1 MIWFEQHVN
10 FQLGDFIMLTSGLK
24 ALSEMWGASIN
35 VYFNTPIVRDL
46 YIDCDFINVAKKRPG
61 GKPFGSSIFSSY
73 KHGDYRKKRLAKT
86 ESMQDC
92 FFRIF
97 AAEKGYAGPMPHTYV
112 DSPDGLKLE
121 KEDGKKYIALF
132 HGCLGDL
139 FADKKTIP
147 MQSLKFLVKEVL
159 DRGRIPVILGNKKD
173 YKLYWKHI
181 NLSDERIINYLFKLS
196 MRDSVSILS
205 QCDNFISNDTGLCHV
220 ACALKMNGL
229 VLWNKTSHLKNAPS
243 YSGVTQFFGKNL
255 PAEDYNKAIVSYLK
269 EL

>member
-1 MIWFEQHVN
+1 MKWFEQHVN

-24 ALSEMWGASIN
+24 ALSELWGSPIN
-35 VYFNTPIVRDL
+35 VYFNTSIVKDL
-46 YIDCDFINVAKKRPG
+46 YRDCDFMNVLKKRPH

-73 KHGDYRKKRLAKT
+73 KHGDYRKKRLSKQ
-86 ESMQDC
+86 ESMQSC
-92 FFRIF
+92 FFRLM
-97 AAEKGYAGPMPHTYV
+97 AVAKGYDKSMPHTYV
-112 DSPDGLKLE
+112 DSPDGLKLN
-121 KEDGKKYIALF
+121 KEDGKKYVAVF

-159 DRGRIPVILGNKKD
+159 VRGHVPVILGNKKD
-173 YKLYWKHI
+173 HKLYWKHI

-196 MRDSVSILS
+196 IRDSVSILS
-205 QCDNFISNDTGLCHV
+205 QCDTFISNDTGLYHV
-220 ACALKMNGL
+220 ASALKKDGL

-255 PAEDYNKAIVSYLK
+255 PAEDYNNAISSYITRL
-269 EL
+269 